1 MVKNNRIT
9 FFHSHF
15 KKYLPAIHEKINT
28 IATFHNL
35 LNEVRFLL
43 FFIPTVQFS
52 DIDTCSCWRENLGP
66 YVYQAG
72 ALQLSC
78 YGQNSHFF
86 KGTLAA

>member
-15 KKYLPAIHEKINT
+15 KKYLPAIHERSNT

-35 LNEVRFLL
+35 LIEVRFLL

-52 DIDTCSCWRENLGP
+52 DIDTC
-66 YVYQAG
+66 
-72 ALQLSC
+72 
-78 YGQNSHFF
+78 
-86 KGTLAA
+86 